1 LLVKRE
7 SKEGRTMLFRLHRL
21 LLANKVD
28 EEEAAVKGVS
38 GRVGKNFLRGVDWEL
53 MFPAVWSICLANSR
67 STGSISSSQSIT
79 KNGLATIV
87 TFSAVPLLLL
97 LRAGLAAAAAPE
109 EDRRLGEEVD
119 VTMATETG
127 ELFSNKSMPF
137 L

>member
-7 SKEGRTMLFRLHRL
+7 SKEGRTMLFRLDRL

-67 STGSISSSQSIT
+67 STESISSSQSIT